1 MLPKIFNK
9 LFHNPQDQLDLFV
22 NNKTNNNSHINFYM
36 ISLLFLLVL
45 IMIFSK
51 ISTHIYYTYLP

>member
-36 ISLLFLLVL
+36 ISLLFLLVFVL
-45 IMIFSK
+45 S
-51 ISTHIYYTYLP
+51 LP